1 MVCPQFSFGEK
12 DGLFP
17 SAYRS
22 WEAAA
27 LLLWSSLSRFS
38 GRDYRAPVPW
48 AFGPQAPFSEV
59 SGMLNYTFSKLDRN
73 SFILGIGHKFTH
85 RDRS

>member
-1 MVCPQFSFGEK
+1 M
-12 DGLFP
+12 FP

-59 SGMLNYTFSKLDRN
+59 SGMLTFTFSKLNKN
-73 SFILGIGHKFTH
+73 SFVLGMGHKFTLY
-85 RDRS
+85 DLKAQLSNL